1 MFAAAME
8 PHSALPSAFPAI
20 LNKYSGLMPKGL
32 QDIKALATSVVNLL
46 VSSTQIAISTMLL
59 RQLSKIV
66 CCHETPQ
73 VFYLPATKHLWWWL
87 GIRSIDKANFHKLL
101 EQGESVV
108 LVPGGVS
115 ECMIMEKGMSS
126 WCLCQATHIHLLSS
140 CESFRRWCM
149 CTAFSS
155 H

>member
-1 MFAAAME
+1 
-8 PHSALPSAFPAI
+8 
-20 LNKYSGLMPKGL
+20 MPKGL

-46 VSSTQIAISTMLL
+46 VTTTHVALRMVLF
-59 RQLSKIV
+59 RQLSKV
-66 CCHETPQ
+66 KRCHDGLQ

-115 ECMIMEKGMSS
+115 ECMIMDKGMAS
-126 WCLCQATHIHLLSS
+126 
-140 CESFRRWCM
+140 
-149 CTAFSS
+149 
-155 H
+155 